1 MKNNT
6 LFLDKYIQGTQLEV
20 EPNLA
25 K

>member
-1 MKNNT
+1 
-6 LFLDKYIQGTQLEV
+6 LDKYIQGTQLEV